1 MTKLEQIQNQILEK
15 MAETLN
21 NEQLQKLENVM
32 AIEFH
37 GVEVQE
43 ECTQLVTSELRWQKI
58 LNTFLA
64 SKRIENC
71 SLGTLDRYKECV
83 TKLVTSLNKRL
94 QDITTNDIR
103 YYLAMYQ
110 ETRKISIS
118 YMDTIRRYLSS
129 FFAWISDEG
138 YININPMRRLKKIK
152 VPQKIKKPFTPAE
165 REHLRCSA
173 RCQRDIAIMEFLYS
187 TAARI
192 GEVVRLDRRDVDWN
206 RNEITIYG
214 EKSKKERKVYLTD
227 ECAYHLR
234 KYLLSRNDA
243 NPALFVSSK
252 QPHTR

>member
-1 MTKLEQIQNQILEK
+1 MTKIDQIQNQILEK
-15 MAETLN
+15 MAETLS

-37 GVEVQE
+37 GIEVQE

-83 TKLVTSLNKRL
+83 TKLITSLNKRL

-129 FFAWISDEG
+129 FFAWYRMKDTSTSILCGVLRKSR
-138 YININPMRRLKKIK
+138 YHRRLRNLLHR
-152 VPQKIKKPFTPAE
+152 Q
-165 REHLRCSA
+165 SA
-173 RCQRDIAIMEFLYS
+173 SICVALHG
-187 TAARI
+187 ARGI
-192 GEVVRLDRRDVDWN
+192 SQSWSFYTVQ
-206 RNEITIYG
+206 
-214 EKSKKERKVYLTD
+214 
-227 ECAYHLR
+227 
-234 KYLLSRNDA
+234 
-243 NPALFVSSK
+243 
-252 QPHTR
+252 QPE

>member
-15 MAETLN
+15 MADSLSD
-21 NEQLQKLENVM
+21 EQLQKLENVL

-83 TKLVTSLNKRL
+83 TKLVTTLNKRL

-110 ETRKISIS
+110 EQRKISIS

-129 FFAWISDEG
+129 FFAWISAPEENQGAAENQETFYTGRARAFTLLCTVSEG
-138 YININPMRRLKKIK
+138 CRNHGIPVQHSGQNRRSGATR
-152 VPQKIKKPFTPAE
+152 QE
-165 REHLRCSA
+165 RH
-173 RCQRDIAIMEFLYS
+173 
-187 TAARI
+187 
-192 GEVVRLDRRDVDWN
+192 RL
-206 RNEITIYG
+206 EQ
-214 EKSKKERKVYLTD
+214 E
-227 ECAYHLR
+227 
-234 KYLLSRNDA
+234 
-243 NPALFVSSK
+243 
-252 QPHTR
+252 

>member
-1 MTKLEQIQNQILEK
+1 MTKIDQIQNQILEK
-15 MAETLN
+15 MAETLS

-37 GVEVQE
+37 GIEVQE

-83 TKLVTSLNKRL
+83 TKLITSLNKRL

-138 YININPMRRLKKIK
+138 
-152 VPQKIKKPFTPAE
+152 
-165 REHLRCSA
+165 
-173 RCQRDIAIMEFLYS
+173 
-187 TAARI
+187 
-192 GEVVRLDRRDVDWN
+192 
-206 RNEITIYG
+206 
-214 EKSKKERKVYLTD
+214 
-227 ECAYHLR
+227 
-234 KYLLSRNDA
+234 
-243 NPALFVSSK
+243 
-252 QPHTR
+252 

>member
-1 MTKLEQIQNQILEK
+1 MTKIDQIQNQILEK
-15 MAETLN
+15 MAETLS

-37 GVEVQE
+37 GIEVQE

-83 TKLVTSLNKRL
+83 TKLITSLNKRL

-173 RCQRDIAIMEFLYS
+173 G
-187 TAARI
+187 ARGISQSWSFYTVQQPELVKWYGWI
-192 GEVVRLDRRDVDWN
+192 GEILIGTETRLSSTERRA
-206 RNEITIYG
+206 
-214 EKSKKERKVYLTD
+214 RKRGK
-227 ECAYHLR
+227 CISQMNAHII
-234 KYLLSRNDA
+234 
-243 NPALFVSSK
+243 
-252 QPHTR
+252 